1 MLGWTR
7 RDYDSSVRNSWQEY
21 PQKSIFPFGGNSS
34 LIITGRNVHLSL
46 EPTVVD
52 LHVNDPDGF
61 SDGGKWHLEL
71 LERFGRFPK
80 STDPQTPET
89 NFHFNL
95 FGRHAGQFGAD
106 SKAGGTLK
114 NVDRG
119 APLHTGIAKVREM
132 NFRNL
137 VGNLSN
143 LAFEK
148 PQTKRTGFSAH

>member
-1 MLGWTR
+1 
-7 RDYDSSVRNSWQEY
+7 
-21 PQKSIFPFGGNSS
+21 
-34 LIITGRNVHLSL
+34 LIITGRYVHLSL

-95 FGRHAGQFGAD
+95 FGRQ
-106 SKAGGTLK
+106 
-114 NVDRG
+114 
-119 APLHTGIAKVREM
+119 PC
-132 NFRNL
+132 
-137 VGNLSN
+137 
-143 LAFEK
+143 
-148 PQTKRTGFSAH
+148 